1 MDLEGIELDESLKG
15 VLAEKFQQELEA
27 KLNEQTAGL
36 KSKVDELLSEK
47 KRVQQEREE
56 ARRIAKMEAEEKA
69 KAENDYKQLFE
80 SQKSEADSLRQKIE
94 EMNASITKQKIS
106 SEAVKIASQLTKDTQ
121 RAALLQKEISQ
132 RLTIV
137 DGEIRITDE
146 SGQLTVSSLDDLT
159 NSIRTSY
166 PFLVDG
172 SQANGGGAARSEGR
186 AEDRAKEISRAEF
199 EGMSHS
205 QRAEFFSS
213 GGSIFDD

>member
-1 MDLEGIELDESLKG
+1 MDFEDIDLDESVKG
-15 VLAEKFQQELEA
+15 VLAEKFQQALEA
-27 KLNEQTAGL
+27 KLSEETAGL

-56 ARRIAKMEAEEKA
+56 ARRIAKLEAEEKA